1 MPAPPNS
8 TTPCAP
14 SATRS
19 LGDIDPKIECL
30 LFNPSE
36 SKRFVH
42 QRRTYRRVL
51 DYLESVLE
59 QRAECFRGKCDAESL
74 EFQHEF
80 QEGGLEIRFE
90 TKRRHVCQRRLGVE
104 DGMDVEATI
113 AVAVVCREGDIVA
126 DCEVV
131 CQQRAGFVVKVEQQ
145 IADVQ
150 RQILIQGQG
159 IDDVEIDYVKGG
171 FSRERKQSNLC
182 C

>member
-1 MPAPPNS
+1 MFS
-8 TTPCAP
+8 II
-14 SATRS
+14 S
-19 LGDIDPKIECL
+19 
-30 LFNPSE
+30 NPSSSNGPNVSE
-36 SKRFVH
+36 ASVMPKAWNSSKSS
-42 QRRTYRRVL
+42 RRVASKS
-51 DYLESVLE
+51 DSKPSDVT
-59 QRAECFRGKCDAESL
+59 FVSDAWGS
-74 EFQHEF
+74 
-80 QEGGLEIRFE
+80 R
-90 TKRRHVCQRRLGVE
+90 TAWTSRRPSPLLSF
-104 DGMDVEATI
+104 A
-113 AVAVVCREGDIVA
+113 REGDIVT